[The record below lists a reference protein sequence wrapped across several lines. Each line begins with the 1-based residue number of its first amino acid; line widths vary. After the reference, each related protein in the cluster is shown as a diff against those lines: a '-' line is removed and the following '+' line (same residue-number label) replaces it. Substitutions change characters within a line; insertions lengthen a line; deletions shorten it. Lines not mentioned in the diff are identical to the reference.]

1 MVEKIKLKLFRATT
15 EKMFLHG
22 STTWSLTKAK
32 EKKPGWNLY
41 KNAANMENISWKDRV
56 KKSELYCS
64 IEKVTFTI
72 QNRRIALSG
81 HVFRDEMS
89 QSSPAQC

>member
-1 MVEKIKLKLFRATT
+1 
-15 EKMFLHG
+15 MFLHG
-22 STTWSLTKAK
+22 STTWSLTKA
-32 EKKPGWNLY
+32 E
-41 KNAANMENISWKDRV
+41 ENSLDGTYTRMLQMWKTYLGKTGL

-64 IEKVTFTI
+64 LEKVTFTI